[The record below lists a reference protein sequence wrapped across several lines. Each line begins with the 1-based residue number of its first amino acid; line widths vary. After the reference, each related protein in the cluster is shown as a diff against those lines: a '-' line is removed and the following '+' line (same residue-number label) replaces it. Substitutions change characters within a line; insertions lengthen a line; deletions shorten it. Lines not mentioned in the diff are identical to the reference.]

1 MRWLNSI
8 MNTMEMNL
16 NKLQDV
22 VKDTEVW
29 SAAVYGVLK
38 SQKQFNY

>member
-8 MNTMEMNL
+8 VDTMEMNL

-22 VKDTEVW
+22 VRDTEVW
-29 SAAVYGVLK
+29 SAAVYGVSK
-38 SQKQFNY
+38 SQKRINY